1 MTELIITEKPQAAL
15 KIATAL
21 ADTKPISHK
30 KGKTVYYEIKH
41 GDNHIFIGCAVG
53 HLFGLAEK
61 IKTKWAD
68 YPSFDIDWI
77 PKSDINK
84 ASAYTKSYLTT
95 LKQLGK
101 KVDTLTVATDY
112 DTEGAVIG
120 YTTVKYGLGK
130 DNARRMKFSTLTKDE
145 LQKSY
150 KDADKTL
157 EMGMVNAGVV
167 RHYLDWFYGINLTK
181 ALTMA
186 IKSSQG
192 YFQVLSTGRVQ
203 GPALKIIAEREEEI
217 QRFKPE
223 TFWEIY
229 LGGTYKKNNILAQH
243 KADKIFDKKKVSD
256 ILKNTKGKKAIIEQI
271 RKKTSNQSPPTP
283 FDLTTLQ
290 TESFRHLKFTPK
302 DTASIAQELY
312 IAGLISYPRTS
323 SQKLPPSINYGKIL
337 KGLQKQKEY
346 SPSCKLLLDKKLKPN
361 EGKKSDPAHP
371 AIYPTG
377 EPAKLSGRQERLYD
391 LIVRR
396 FLAVFGEPAKRQT
409 ISVDIGVNKEIFGL
423 TGTTTIDPG
432 WHTLYG
438 KYAKFKEEELPEM
451 KEGEEIKVNKIYEEE
466 KETQPSKRYNQ
477 ASILKELE
485 KRNLGTKSTRA
496 IIVETLYDRHYIQN
510 QPLEA
515 TNLGLKLIKTLKKYS
530 PEIIDEKLTRT
541 FEEDMEEIREGK
553 NSKEKVI
560 EKAKKS
566 LIKIL
571 KGFKQNESKIGEDL
585 VEASKETQR
594 KATEIGKCPNC
605 KEGILSI
612 RKGKFG
618 QFIACNKYP
627 DCKTTFTIPQTL
639 VKPTKEICD
648 SCSLPKVQI
657 IKKRGGPQTVCINP
671 KCPSKL
677 EDYSA
682 KEIKEM
688 EGIESGKIIKKCP
701 KCEKGTLKVRRSVYG
716 SFIAC
721 DQYPKC
727 RFTEKTESP
736 KKSTKKSGKKT

>member
-1 MTELIITEKPQAAL
+1 MSELIITEKPQAAQ
-15 KIATAL
+15 KIAAAL
-21 ADTKPISHK
+21 ADGKPIQHK

-41 GDNHIFIGCAVG
+41 GDNHIFVGCAVG

-61 IKTKWAD
+61 VKSKWAD
-68 YPSFDIDWI
+68 YPAFDIDWL
-77 PKSDINK
+77 PKSEINK
-84 ASAYTKSYLTT
+84 SAAYTKAYLTT

-101 KVDTLTVATDY
+101 KADVITVATDY

-120 YTTVKYGLGK
+120 YTAVKYGLGK
-130 DNARRMKFSTLTKDE
+130 ENARRMKFSTLTTDE
-145 LQKSY
+145 LRESY
-150 KDADKTL
+150 KNAKSSL
-157 EMGMVNAGVV
+157 EMGMVNAGIV

-203 GPALKIIAEREEEI
+203 GPTLKIITEREEEI
-217 QRFKPE
+217 QKFIPE

-229 LGGTYKKNNILAQH
+229 LDGVYKNNNLLAQH
-243 KADKIFDKKKVSD
+243 KADKIFDNKKVKD
-256 ILKNTKGKKAIIEQI
+256 ILKNTKGQKAFIEKI
-271 RKKTSNQSPPTP
+271 RKKVINQSPPTP

-323 SQKLPPSINYGKIL
+323 SQKLPPSINYDKIL
-337 KGLQKQKEY
+337 KNLQKQKEY
-346 SPSCKLLLDKKLKPN
+346 ASACKELLGKALKPN

-377 EPAKLSGRQERLYD
+377 EPATLSGRQERLYD

-409 ISVDIGVNKEIFGL
+409 VSVDIDVNKEIFGL
-423 TGTTTIDPG
+423 TGTTTLYPG

-451 KEGEEIKVNKIYEEE
+451 KEGEEIKVKKIYEEE
-466 KETQPSKRYNQ
+466 KETQPPKRYNQ

-496 IIVETLYDRHYIQN
+496 MIVETLYDRHYVQN

-515 TNLGLKLIKTLKKYS
+515 TDLGLKLITTLRKYS
-530 PEIIDEKLTRT
+530 PEIIDEKLTRE
-541 FEEDMEEIREGK
+541 FEEDMEDIRQGK
-553 NSKEKVI
+553 NKKETVI
-560 EKAKKS
+560 ENAKIALVK
-566 LIKIL
+566 LL
-571 KGFKQNESKIGEDL
+571 KGFKKNEAKIGEDL
-585 VEASKETQR
+585 VGAAKETQK
-594 KATEIGKCPNC
+594 KATEVGKCPNC
-605 KEGILSI
+605 KEGMLSL
-612 RKGKFG
+612 RRGKFG

-648 SCSLPKVQI
+648 SCSLPIVQI
-657 IKKRGGPQTVCINP
+657 IKKRRGPQTVCINP
-671 KCPSKL
+671 KCPSKVG
-677 EDYSA
+677 DYSP
-682 KEIKEM
+682 KKIKEM
-688 EGIESGKIIKKCP
+688 EDIESGKLIKKCP
-701 KCEKGTLKVRRSVYG
+701 KCETGTLKVRRSVYG

-727 RFTEKTESP
+727 RYVEDSEK
-736 KKSTKKSGKKT
+736 KKSSNSKSKNT